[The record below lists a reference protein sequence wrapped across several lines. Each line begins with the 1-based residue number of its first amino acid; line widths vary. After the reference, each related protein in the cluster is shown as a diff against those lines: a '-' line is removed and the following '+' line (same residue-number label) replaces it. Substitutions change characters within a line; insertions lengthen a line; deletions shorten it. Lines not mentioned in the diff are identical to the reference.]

1 MADSVSDGQN
11 RLVYHNDTETLYR
24 VTIPSGWVS
33 NHGNQ
38 LDSTGE
44 WRWGDLYQESHG
56 DLPELPDN
64 IKARFDLNGPLPVPV
79 QERARDDEAPAVVEK
94 RVRYV
99 EGAERREPD
108 EDDLFGARGI
118 GRRGGKSKKRPT
130 RRVVHPRLAKLAS
143 PVRLAKPAPPAVGN
157 HFFLKNPNFGFG
169 FAGAPAVAVIHSC
182 IFAASHVI

>member
-1 MADSVSDGQN
+1 MRLGLFSVIIRELGCKIIKYLIILYNTTNMADSVSDGQN
-11 RLVYHNDTETLYR
+11 RLVYHNDKDTLYR

-108 EDDLFGARGI
+108 EEDLFGARGI

-130 RRVVHPRLAKLAS
+130 RRGRSSKARKARKS
-143 PVRLAKPAPPAVGN
+143 RKARKARTTRRR
-157 HFFLKNPNFGFG
+157 
-169 FAGAPAVAVIHSC
+169 
-182 IFAASHVI
+182 